1 MMDED
6 EYMEKEYRKKRKQW
20 EVYMNVR

>member
-20 EVYMNVR
+20 EVYMNVG